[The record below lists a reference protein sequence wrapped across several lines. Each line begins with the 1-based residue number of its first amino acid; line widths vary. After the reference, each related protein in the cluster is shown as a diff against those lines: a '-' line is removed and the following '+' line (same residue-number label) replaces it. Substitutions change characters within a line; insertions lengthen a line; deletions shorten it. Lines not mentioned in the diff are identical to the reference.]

1 MTSKQIWAG
10 RILGILPALF
20 LLINSAI
27 SLTKPPFVV
36 EGTLKMGYSEA
47 TIIPLGLAAI
57 FSTLLYLIPRTSVL
71 GAVLLTGYFGGAV
84 ATHVRAGD
92 PPSLIAVPILFS
104 VVFWLAIWLRTP
116 DLRRL
121 LPFTQHNTL

>member
-1 MTSKQIWAG
+1 MSKKHIWAG
-10 RILGILPALF
+10 RILGGLPALF
-20 LLINSAI
+20 LILNSAI

-57 FSTLLYLIPRTSVL
+57 LSTLLYLIPRTSVL

-92 PPSLIAVPILFS
+92 PAPLIAVPILFS
-104 VVFWLAIWLRTP
+104 ITFWFALWLRHP
-116 DLRRL
+116 NLRRL
-121 LPFTQHNTL
+121 LPLTSDNTL